1 MENSMIDLVART
13 IDVPPEELVEWL
25 ESRQKVE
32 HQEKPP
38 LSPWLSRKA
47 AAEYASVS
55 TDTIDNWCAAGLI
68 EKSKLNDSR
77 PGAVLILRDSLEK
90 YRVLSDGGE
99 WYLKRIFFSY
109 SIAEQSV
116 NLLVRHRSAGVLQY
130 PAKGILSSRS
140 QVPHTLP

>member
-13 IDVPPEELVEWL
+13 IDVPPEELVDWL

-77 PGAVLILRDSLEK
+77 PGAVLILRASLEK
-90 YRVLSDGGE
+90 FLRSRVVRKKRIRRDYAPSARGGYRV
-99 WYLKRIFFSY
+99 
-109 SIAEQSV
+109 
-116 NLLVRHRSAGVLQY
+116 N
-130 PAKGILSSRS
+130 
-140 QVPHTLP
+140 

>member
-1 MENSMIDLVART
+1 MENKMIELVART
-13 IDVPPEELVEWL
+13 IDVPLEELVEWL

-55 TDTIDNWCAAGLI
+55 TDTIDKWCASGLI

-77 PGAVLILRDSLEK
+77 PGAVLISRASLEK
-90 YRVLSDGGE
+90 FLRSRVVRK
-99 WYLKRIFFSY
+99 KRIRRDY
-109 SIAEQSV
+109 APSV
-116 NLLVRHRSAGVLQY
+116 RGGYR
-130 PAKGILSSRS
+130 AK
-140 QVPHTLP
+140 